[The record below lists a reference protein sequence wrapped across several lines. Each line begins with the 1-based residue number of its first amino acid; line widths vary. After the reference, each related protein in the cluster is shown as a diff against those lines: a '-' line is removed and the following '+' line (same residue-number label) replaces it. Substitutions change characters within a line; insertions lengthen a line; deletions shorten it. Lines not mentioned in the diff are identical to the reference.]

1 MMNTLR
7 FLSLIKSSHEN
18 IFAQLKNFAGTNKR
32 NETESQ
38 YFSIMSNG
46 PTEGE
51 MGQGKYI

>member
-1 MMNTLR
+1 MNTLR

>member
-18 IFAQLKNFAGTNKR
+18 IFAQLKNFAGTS